1 MAYNRQRRRPTPPPQ
16 QPLPKAMTRIRGAND
31 DCTIWFSSLFIYRFR
46 WSDFFFVPFV
56 EDRTGSWPWENSDRV
71 LKIEILAKN
80 KELRRRISCVILGG
94 LW

>member
-1 MAYNRQRRRPTPPPQ
+1 MMIVRYGS
-16 QPLPKAMTRIRGAND
+16 PLCLFTVSVGA
-31 DCTIWFSSLFIYRFR
+31 I
-46 WSDFFFVPFV
+46 FFVPFV